1 MLYSYPSHKG
11 WPQGQFLQGGYPEVP
26 APFTEPA
33 QLLPFSV
40 LTFLIALT
48 KQTPSLTLF
57 TPQKAACCPPALA
70 TSLDHSI
77 ISGVSPVHTSLPI
90 RLQIP
95 QRQRLFLIHLS
106 LQYLACRKD
115 SVNKGSQTSAAGKVG
130 KDTHSQAWFRFQ
142 VCYITAHGKE
152 QALFLDPRGEG
163 VFGPRKENNSLK
175 GPC

>member
-11 WPQGQFLQGGYPEVP
+11 WPQGQFLQGGHPELP

-57 TPQKAACCPPALA
+57 TPQKAVCCPPALA
-70 TSLDHSI
+70 TSLDHSV

-115 SVNKGSQTSAAGKVG
+115 SVNKGS
-130 KDTHSQAWFRFQ
+130 
-142 VCYITAHGKE
+142 
-152 QALFLDPRGEG
+152 
-163 VFGPRKENNSLK
+163 
-175 GPC
+175 